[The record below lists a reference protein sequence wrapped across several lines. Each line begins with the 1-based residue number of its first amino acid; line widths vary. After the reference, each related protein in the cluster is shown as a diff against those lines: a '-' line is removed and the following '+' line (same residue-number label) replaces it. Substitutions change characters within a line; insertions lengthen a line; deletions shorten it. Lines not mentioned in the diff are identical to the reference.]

1 MFILSR
7 KTALSE
13 PVPLCAW
20 WMPPFVFRTGV
31 GSTRHVYPQPDGSTL
46 EIREVW
52 AANLD
57 TEFAIIREL
66 VEK

>member
-1 MFILSR
+1 
-7 KTALSE
+7 
-13 PVPLCAW
+13 
-20 WMPPFVFRTGV
+20 
-31 GSTRHVYPQPDGSTL
+31 VYPQPDGSTL